1 MSEHRIELTA
11 ERFQAPQALSR
22 IQVGGLVVGT
32 VALALAWLAGGGEQF
47 YQSYLVAYLF
57 WLSISLGSLGLL
69 LIQHMTQGDWG
80 LVTRRINEASAAT
93 LTLLAVLFLP
103 IWTGLESI
111 YKWTKA
117 DPHDHLLAAKLWF
130 LNKSDFGLRVIAYF
144 VIFLVLTWLLIALSS
159 RQDKNPSPGLIAKM
173 RAVAA
178 PGIVLC
184 GIVVTLVSVD
194 LLMSLDP
201 HWYSSM
207 YGVYFIGTILVAGMT
222 FLILMGHWLSR
233 RAPMNEVLGPKIF
246 YAQGKLL
253 LAFVM
258 LWAYFGVSQLVII
271 WAANLPEEIVWYQ
284 ERTQG
289 GWLQVG
295 LVVVF
300 GHFFLPFLMLLSR
313 SRKHASGRLARV
325 AALLL
330 AVHFLDYYWQAA
342 PTFHH
347 HLTFHWLDV
356 ATLVGLGGLWLGVF
370 ATLLKRRP
378 LVPVGDAYLPEV
390 FTHE

>member
-1 MSEHRIELTA
+1 MSEQRIELTA
-11 ERFQAPQALSR
+11 ERFAAPQVLSS
-22 IQVGGLVVGT
+22 IQVGGLAVGAI
-32 VALALAWLAGGGEQF
+32 ALVLGWFAGGGDQF
-47 YQSYLVAYLF
+47 FQSYLVSYLF

-80 LVTRRINEASAAT
+80 LVTRRINEASAGA

-103 IWTGLESI
+103 IWHGLEVI
-111 YKWTKA
+111 YKWTHP
-117 DPHDHLLAAKLWF
+117 DPHDHLMAKKVWF
-130 LNKSDFGLRVIAYF
+130 LNQGDFGLRVIGYF
-144 VIFLVLTWLLIALSS
+144 AIWLVLTWVLIALSG
-159 RQDKNPSPGLIAKM
+159 RQDRNPSPRLIDQM

-178 PGIVLC
+178 PGIVVC
-184 GIVVTLVSVD
+184 GIVATLVSVD

-201 HWYSSM
+201 HWYSSL
-207 YGVYFIGTILVAGMT
+207 YGVYFIGTQMVAGMT
-222 FLILMGHWLSR
+222 FLILVGHWLSR
-233 RAPMNEVLGPKIF
+233 RAPMNQVLGPKIF

-271 WAANLPEEIVWYQ
+271 WGGNLPEEVIWYQ

-295 LVVVF
+295 LVVAF
-300 GHFFLPFLMLLSR
+300 GHFLLPFLMLLSR
-313 SRKHASGRLARV
+313 PRKHASGRLALV

-330 AVHFLDYYWQAA
+330 AVHWLDYYWQAA

-347 HLTFHWLDV
+347 HLSFHWLDLATFV
-356 ATLVGLGGLWLGVF
+356 ALGGLWLGAF

-378 LVPVGDAYLPEV
+378 LVPVGDAYLPEALA
-390 FTHE
+390 HE